1 MAESDLRN
9 MVMNFRVSDLQV
21 LLGYAGKNK
30 TGKKQEL
37 QSRAIELVKMNYP
50 HVTSK
55 IKELHNRRYHNQLL
69 QTRQTNYDIPDRTLT
84 DRHTNYESAMNNNYS
99 ARCNPNVRPMS
110 MNHVP
115 APTYS
120 GKPYLPP
127 VPSQQHYIPY
137 TDVKFRDLPF
147 YDIVHMLLR
156 PFSLIPDPVD
166 RLQENSYQFCLS
178 PQEAHDVS
186 VSRDNTGNYDCQ
198 ILLRFC
204 TLEIGTEQDDN
215 FPPNVTVKVNNK
227 PVPLP
232 NPIPTNRPG
241 VEPKRPSKPVNIT
254 QYTKLSPTVAN
265 NVTIGWSSSY
275 GRSYAA
281 VLYIARSVTSMTLLQ
296 RLKNRGLRVADLTKS
311 MIMEKL
317 KEDQDSDIA
326 TTTLQ
331 ASLLCPLGKLKMSLP
346 CRASTCT
353 HVACFD
359 ASLYIQLNEKK
370 AKWRCPVCDK
380 PALFKHLEID
390 GLFMDIISKVPEEC
404 SDVQLHDDGS
414 WTPIM
419 PVKKPKE
426 EPKFVLETSKKNA
439 SKNVEVVDISS
450 SDSDTEEDMWK
461 DPKNSNMSR
470 DDESPPLMYIPRDVN
485 ASTTPPL
492 TAFPPP
498 PSLSLNYSSNSQMIE
513 PVPVCLTSNVQAEM
527 QSLSSSEHLNSIL
540 PDIIPQTDISVPSTS
555 SSGLG
560 STYNPYS
567 TSDCSPFVAG
577 NSDTFQEQT
586 ASESNQ
592 SSDPYSN
599 SNYFD
604 FYSLLSMPESEQ
616 QKYEN
621 LSKDSERETEPIP
634 DVISLE

>member
-69 QTRQTNYDIPDRTLT
+69 QTRQSNYDIPDRTLT
-84 DRHTNYESAMNNNYS
+84 DRPISNYESAMNNNYG

-115 APTYS
+115 PPTYS
-120 GKPYLPP
+120 GKAYLPP
-127 VPSQQHYIPY
+127 VPPQQHYSPY
-137 TDVKFRDLPF
+137 ADVKFRDLPF
-147 YDIVHMLLR
+147 FDMVHMLLR

-166 RLQENSYQFCLS
+166 RLQENTYTFCLS
-178 PQEAHDVS
+178 PQEAHDVA
-186 VSRDNTGNYDCQ
+186 VSRDNTGNYEYQ

-204 TLEIGTEQDDN
+204 LLESGTEQDDN
-215 FPPNVTVKVNNK
+215 FPPNVTVKVNGK

-254 QYTKLSPTVAN
+254 QYTKLSPTVN
-265 NVTIGWSSSY
+265 NMITVGWSSSY

-281 VLYIARSVTSMTLLQ
+281 VLYIARCVTSMTLLQ
-296 RLKNRGLRVADLTKS
+296 RLKNRLSRSPELTKS
-311 MIMEKL
+311 MIIEKL

-370 AKWRCPVCDK
+370 PKWRCPVCDK

-390 GLFMDIISKVPEEC
+390 GLFTDIISKVPDEC
-404 SDVQLHDDGS
+404 TDVQLHDDGS

-419 PVKKPKE
+419 PQKKPKD
-426 EPKFVLETSKKNA
+426 EPKFVLEASKKNT
-439 SKNVEVVDISS
+439 SKPVEVVEILS
-450 SDSDTEEDMWK
+450 SDSDTEEDMWR
-461 DPKNSNMSR
+461 DPKSSNMSR
-470 DDESPPLMYIPRDVN
+470 DDESPPLMYIPRDIN
-485 ASTTPPL
+485 AATTPPL
-492 TAFPPP
+492 TSFPPP
-498 PSLSLNYSSNSQMIE
+498 PPLSLNYSSNPQMME
-513 PVPVCLTSNVQAEM
+513 PVPVCLTSNVQTEM
-527 QSLSSSEHLNSIL
+527 QSSEHLNIL

-560 STYNPYS
+560 STYPNYS
-567 TSDCSPFVAG
+567 SSDCAPFVAG

-599 SNYFD
+599 NYFD

-616 QKYEN
+616 QKYES
-621 LSKDSERETEPIP
+621 LSKDSERDTEPVP